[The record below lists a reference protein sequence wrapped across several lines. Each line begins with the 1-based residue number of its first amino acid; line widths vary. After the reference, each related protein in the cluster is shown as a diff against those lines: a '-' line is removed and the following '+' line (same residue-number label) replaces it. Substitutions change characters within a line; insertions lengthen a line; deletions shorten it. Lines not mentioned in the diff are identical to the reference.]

1 MSEKVTRPAGG
12 PHRVAVVLCECGGE
26 PSQAVDTAGL
36 AKALGADPLVGFITG
51 SGSTASA
58 RSLEKLG
65 EMLARRKASRVV
77 IAGCSERLFGK
88 LFRDALAPYGLDPSL
103 VAFVDFT
110 EPRGKGKKKASG
122 RPLKLLRSAVAG
134 LSRAE
139 PIGMLE
145 TDIKPSCLV
154 IGGGVAG
161 LAAAGAITR
170 RGIAV
175 TLVEKEKDLGG
186 LLRRLNA
193 VFPAYVASGEFI
205 EARLREL
212 EGGDVEVITG
222 AEPVSMSGHVG
233 DYRVTLSDGRSVETG
248 TIVVATGGALL
259 APEGL
264 FGYGELEHVITQVQL
279 EHVMKTGE
287 RPGDHVVM
295 IQCAGSRNAERPYC
309 SRICCTASIKNTILM
324 KEKYPDIKVTILS
337 RGFAEYAGDLD
348 RAREMGVEIIR
359 YSPERPPVVSEGG
372 VEVYDDISERETSI
386 AADRVVLAVPI
397 VPSESTRNLAR
408 LLRLPTDS
416 YGFIIEPQPKLRPG
430 EYVPRGIFVAGCA
443 HWPATI
449 TDSVVQGY
457 SAASRAFDLINAG
470 RVYKRAFVTALAE
483 DLCRGCGRCADE
495 CMHGAIEMVTGED
508 GLKQAKHLP
517 IQCTGCGVCVSVC
530 PSGAFSL
537 GFITPRQIGSIIE
550 AVI

>member
-1 MSEKVTRPAGG
+1 MSEKACRPAGG
-12 PHRVAVVLCECGGE
+12 PHRVAVALCECSGE
-26 PSQAVDTAGL
+26 PARTADMARL
-36 AKALGADPLVGFITG
+36 AKTLEANPLVAFVVGPGYTG
-51 SGSTASA
+51 SGK
-58 RSLEKLG
+58 SLEKLG
-65 EMLARRKASRVV
+65 KVLARRKASRVV

-88 LFRDALAPYGLDPSL
+88 LFRDALVSHGLDPSL
-103 VAFVDFT
+103 IAFADFT
-110 EPRGKGKKKASG
+110 EAPGKGRKAASG
-122 RPLKLLRSAVAG
+122 RPLKLVSSAVAG
-134 LSRAE
+134 LARAE
-139 PIGMLE
+139 PIEILE
-145 TDIKPSCLV
+145 AEIKPACLV

-161 LAAAGAITR
+161 LAAAGALAR
-170 RGIAV
+170 RGVRV

-193 VFPAYVASGEFI
+193 IFPAYVASGEFI
-205 EARLREL
+205 KARLDEL
-212 EGGDVEVITG
+212 AGANVEVITG

-233 DYRVTLSDGRSVETG
+233 GYRVTLSDGRSVEAG
-248 TIVVATGGALL
+248 AIVVATGGALL
-259 APEGL
+259 SPEGL
-264 FGYGELEHVITQVQL
+264 FGYGEEQHVITQVQL
-279 EHVMKTGE
+279 EHIMKTGE
-287 RPGDHVVM
+287 KPGDHVVM
-295 IQCAGSRNAERPYC
+295 IQCAGSRNPERPYC
-309 SRICCTASIKNTILM
+309 SRICCTASIKNTVLM

-359 YSPERPPVVSEGG
+359 YSPERPPIVGEGV
-372 VEVYDDISERETSI
+372 VEVYDDISGREINIT
-386 AADRVVLAVPI
+386 ADRVVLAVPI
-397 VPSESTRNLAR
+397 VPSESTRNLAGV
-408 LLRLPTDS
+408 LRLPTDT

-430 EYVPRGIFVAGCA
+430 EYVPRGIYVAGCA

-449 TDSVVQGY
+449 TDSIVQGY

-470 RVYKRAFVTALAE
+470 KVSKCAFVTALAE

-495 CMHGAIEMVTGED
+495 CMHGAIEIVMGED

-537 GFITPRQIGSIIE
+537 GFVTPRQIGSIIE

>member
-1 MSEKVTRPAGG
+1 
-12 PHRVAVVLCECGGE
+12 VAVALCACGGE
-26 PSQAVDTAGL
+26 PPRTVDMAGL
-36 AKALGADPLVGFITG
+36 ARALGANPLVGFVTG
-51 SGSTASA
+51 PGSTASGK
-58 RSLEKLG
+58 SLEKLG
-65 EMLARRKASRVV
+65 ETLARRKASRVV

-88 LFRDALAPYGLDPSL
+88 LFRDALASYGIDPSL
-103 VAFVDFT
+103 ITFVDFT
-110 EPRGKGKKKASG
+110 EASGTGRKTASG
-122 RPLKLLRSAVAG
+122 RPLKLVSSAVAS
-134 LSRAE
+134 LARAE
-139 PIGMLE
+139 PIEVLE
-145 TDIKPSCLV
+145 TEIKPACLV

-161 LAAAGAITR
+161 LAAAGAIAR
-170 RGIAV
+170 RGVRV

-193 VFPAYVASGEFI
+193 VFPAYVASSEFI
-205 EARLREL
+205 EARLNEL
-212 EGGDVEVITG
+212 EGADVEVIAG
-222 AEPVSMSGHVG
+222 AEPVSLSGHVG
-233 DYRVTLSDGRSVETG
+233 DYRVTLSDGRSVEAG
-248 TIVVATGGALL
+248 AIVVATGGALL
-259 APEGL
+259 VPEGL

-279 EHVMKTGE
+279 EHFMKTGE

-397 VPSESTRNLAR
+397 VPSESTRNLAGV
-408 LLRLPTDS
+408 LRLPTDK

-449 TDSVVQGY
+449 TDSIVQGY

-470 RVYKRAFVTALAE
+470 KVSKRAFVTALAE

-495 CMHGAIEMVTGED
+495 CKHGAIEIVTGED